1 MQEDPRSDYATAKEA
16 LTLLKIQ
23 PQTLYSYVSRGLV
36 RSITQPGL
44 KDKLYLKEDLNRLL
58 ARSQARH
65 GHGPLAAA
73 AMNWGEPII
82 PTSITEIG
90 PDGPKL
96 RGRNAIELARSGVSF
111 EAVTEL
117 LWKGVITEHQPIWA
131 GAKNHDKI
139 IALTKFIDKNI
150 SDEFLEVLASITL
163 HLGLLSGSVSER
175 LSGGNIATAG
185 REIIQTLTSC
195 FGYISGKHSYV
206 PINEGQS
213 IAAGLMQALN
223 LKSNDVYHEIFSSI
237 LVVLAD
243 HELSPGTLAARVA
256 ASSGCTLH
264 SCIASAI
271 CTSSGV
277 KIGRLYDQID
287 FFFDR
292 YETTQKMIDR
302 ANQLQKQGMVVP
314 GFNHPL
320 YPRGDPRGRYLMDLV
335 QQLRMNHEELE
346 RICQFSEYMTVEH
359 QCHTRHEFAVVALT
373 RSMKLPKQTPA
384 ALFVLA
390 RIAGWVAHVQEQRLS
405 SMLLRP
411 RAKFISS

>member
-131 GAKNHDKI
+131 GAK
-139 IALTKFIDKNI
+139 
-150 SDEFLEVLASITL
+150 IT
-163 HLGLLSGSVSER
+163 
-175 LSGGNIATAG
+175 I
-185 REIIQTLTSC
+185 
-195 FGYISGKHSYV
+195 
-206 PINEGQS
+206 
-213 IAAGLMQALN
+213 
-223 LKSNDVYHEIFSSI
+223 KS
-237 LVVLAD
+237 
-243 HELSPGTLAARVA
+243 
-256 ASSGCTLH
+256 
-264 SCIASAI
+264 
-271 CTSSGV
+271 
-277 KIGRLYDQID
+277 
-287 FFFDR
+287 
-292 YETTQKMIDR
+292 
-302 ANQLQKQGMVVP
+302 
-314 GFNHPL
+314 
-320 YPRGDPRGRYLMDLV
+320 
-335 QQLRMNHEELE
+335 
-346 RICQFSEYMTVEH
+346 
-359 QCHTRHEFAVVALT
+359 
-373 RSMKLPKQTPA
+373 
-384 ALFVLA
+384 
-390 RIAGWVAHVQEQRLS
+390 
-405 SMLLRP
+405 
-411 RAKFISS
+411 